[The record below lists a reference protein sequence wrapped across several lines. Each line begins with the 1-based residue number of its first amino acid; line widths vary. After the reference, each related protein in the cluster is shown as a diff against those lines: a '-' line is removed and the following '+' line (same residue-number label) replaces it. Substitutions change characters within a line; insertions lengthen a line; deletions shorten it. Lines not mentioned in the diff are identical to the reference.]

1 MRSCNFWP
9 LLLLLS
15 AACKKNSVSNTSS
28 GEVFPNKVGD
38 RWQYLVKD
46 TTIKGGV
53 DSGAVQYNL
62 DVVIVDTVKWSN
74 GVVATLWQFSSPAG
88 SDTNFVFQTG
98 DTVRF
103 MDKTNSYVVRQ
114 YLIPFNLRASW
125 FYANG
130 IFEVNVTGQADLT
143 VGGYNFKNVYEIYGN
158 AGIPD
163 AKLGI
168 NEWFADHIGLVK
180 RFFNSDG
187 ELIFTRHN
195 QEWSLVSY
203 KLK

>member
-1 MRSCNFWP
+1 MRSRNIWLI
-9 LLLLLS
+9 LLILS
-15 AACKKNSVSNTSS
+15 AACEKNSVSNMTS

-53 DSGAVQYNL
+53 ASGSVQYNM

-74 GVVATLWQFSSPAG
+74 GIVATIWQFNSPAG

-98 DTVRF
+98 DTVRY

-114 YLIPFNLRASW
+114 YLVPFNLGASW
-125 FYANG
+125 FYTSG
-130 IFEVNVTGQADLT
+130 IYEVTVTGQADLT
-143 VGGYNFKNVYEIYGN
+143 VGGFNFKNVYEVYGN
-158 AGIPD
+158 AGMPD
-163 AKLGI
+163 ATIGI

-180 RFFNSDG
+180 RAFNSNG
-187 ELIFTRHN
+187 ELLFTRHN

-203 KLK
+203 ELK

>member
-1 MRSCNFWP
+1 M
-9 LLLLLS
+9 
-15 AACKKNSVSNTSS
+15 TS

-53 DSGAVQYNL
+53 ASGSVQYNM
-62 DVVIVDTVKWSN
+62 DAVIVDTVKWSN
-74 GVVATLWQFSSPAG
+74 GIVATIWQFNSPAG

-98 DTVRF
+98 DTVRY

-114 YLIPFNLRASW
+114 YLVPFNLGASW
-125 FYANG
+125 FYTSG
-130 IFEVNVTGQADLT
+130 IYEVNVTGQADLT
-143 VGGYNFKNVYEIYGN
+143 VGGYNFKNVYEVYGS
-158 AGIPD
+158 AGMPD
-163 AKLGI
+163 ATIGI

-180 RFFNSDG
+180 RDFNSNG
-187 ELIFTRHN
+187 ELLITRHN

-203 KLK
+203 ELK